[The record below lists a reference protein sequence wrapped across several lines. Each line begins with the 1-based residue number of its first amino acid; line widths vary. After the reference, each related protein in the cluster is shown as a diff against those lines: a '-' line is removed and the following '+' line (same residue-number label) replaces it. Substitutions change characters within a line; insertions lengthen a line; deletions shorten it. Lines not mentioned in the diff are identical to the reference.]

1 LFTTASIFS
10 NARPDYA
17 LNCVKYLEKMAKTKR
32 IHRGGVATLKRN
44 YGSRMVGLN
53 LAPINYVPVTLSSPV
68 NIESQYNRY
77 VKKYT
82 HASHQSGPVSF
93 APNPFNMARRVRLE
107 SVETAPSPKQIT
119 ERNAPRFT
127 VKMRKQRKNATNK
140 NRRIRRT

>member
-1 LFTTASIFS
+1 MPKKL
-10 NARPDYA
+10 Y
-17 LNCVKYLEKMAKTKR
+17 
-32 IHRGGVATLKRN
+32 RGGVATLKRN
-44 YGSRMVGLN
+44 YGSRAIGLN

-68 NIESQYNRY
+68 NIESQYNRD

-82 HASHQSGPVSF
+82 HAGHQSGPVSF

-140 NRRIRRT
+140 NRRVRRT